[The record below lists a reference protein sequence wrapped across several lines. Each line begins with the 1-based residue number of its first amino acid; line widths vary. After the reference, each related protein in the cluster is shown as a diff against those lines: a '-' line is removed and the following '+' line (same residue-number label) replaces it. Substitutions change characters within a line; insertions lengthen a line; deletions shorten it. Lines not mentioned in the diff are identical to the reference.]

1 VNDNTKYCAQEVRQE
16 NWDCS
21 LTDGDKV
28 SKCFDFC
35 KGYKF
40 CAFDAH
46 AAGTVNGYRCCQR
59 SNVCE
64 QVVDSKDNRKYEIYR
79 AQWQLLVKHD
89 STSRQFFPKNTLTY
103 KSSNGKLM
111 MDLDQDYAKFRA
123 AGDGKMKLKLVYPE
137 FATNKAAYPLGNG
150 KKNLVWKQSS
160 SPLDSTVQGY
170 SIAPNR
176 QHDFDGGDD
185 FKGLCRSS
193 ASSSTLL
200 DGQPEHGY
208 WFYAVGAYSSWNGA
222 DKFPGPRGSQKV
234 DYYAGGQA
242 QVSQMELWVH
252 IPPTPEVWTLLAKHD
267 STSNEFFPKN
277 TLTYKSNNGKLILNL
292 EQDYSQFRGT
302 DGKMTMKLVYP
313 EFTNQQKFP
322 KAKGHTDLVW
332 KQSSSPLENSV
343 KGYSI
348 KQNTQHDWDG
358 GDDFKGICRSS
369 YGGTV
374 LDGQPEHGY
383 WFYAIGAHQSW
394 PKAAHFPGPRGS
406 QNVAYGNDGSGVQQM
421 ELWVQQVKTKSP
433 TKSPTTK
440 TPTMTPTSRPTES
453 PTERCNANNCMN
465 WTCVDWCEC
474 FDKADEPTYQSYAG
488 CQDDNDDTC
497 ICFENDEHDLNGER
511 HRKIN
516 YNQDAVD
523 AGTATMIE
531 GTEIHTATKQNHYQ
545 EATES
550 PTKSPTTNPYL
561 IKELVLSNGNTLKRF
576 SNKHLDLT
584 GGHVR
589 AHTMQANFC
598 AMQGGRLPTFADIC
612 PNGEYGQPAMGCVA
626 AADHS
631 WVPFSKNVNSYAFI
645 SCGGHNGMVCKDHVK
660 HHGNPIWGNK
670 GDVYGSQVEC
680 IIPQR

>member
-1 VNDNTKYCAQEVRQE
+1 MELWVMIPDNVAPPPVWT
-16 NWDCS
+16 
-21 LTDGDKV
+21 
-28 SKCFDFC
+28 
-35 KGYKF
+35 
-40 CAFDAH
+40 
-46 AAGTVNGYRCCQR
+46 
-59 SNVCE
+59 
-64 QVVDSKDNRKYEIYR
+64 
-79 AQWQLLVKHD
+79 LLVKHD

-103 KSSNGKLM
+103 KSSNGKLLM
-111 MDLDQDYAKFRA
+111 NLEQDYSQFR
-123 AGDGKMKLKLVYPE
+123 GTDGKMTLKLVYPE
-137 FATNKAAYPLGNG
+137 FASKMAAYPLGNG
-150 KKNLVWKQSS
+150 KKNLIWKQSS
-160 SPLDSTVQGY
+160 SPLDSKVKGY
-170 SIAPNR
+170 SITPNA
-176 QHDFDGGDD
+176 QHDFDGSDD

-208 WFYAVGAYSSWNGA
+208 WFYAVGAYHSWNGA

-242 QVSQMELWVH
+242 QVSQMELWV
-252 IPPTPEVWTLLAKHD
+252 
-267 STSNEFFPKN
+267 
-277 TLTYKSNNGKLILNL
+277 
-292 EQDYSQFRGT
+292 
-302 DGKMTMKLVYP
+302 
-313 EFTNQQKFP
+313 
-322 KAKGHTDLVW
+322 
-332 KQSSSPLENSV
+332 
-343 KGYSI
+343 
-348 KQNTQHDWDG
+348 
-358 GDDFKGICRSS
+358 
-369 YGGTV
+369 
-374 LDGQPEHGY
+374 
-383 WFYAIGAHQSW
+383 
-394 PKAAHFPGPRGS
+394 
-406 QNVAYGNDGSGVQQM
+406 
-421 ELWVQQVKTKSP
+421 QQVKTDAP

-440 TPTMTPTSRPTES
+440 TPTSHPTES

-465 WTCVDWCEC
+465 WSCVDWCEC

-550 PTKSPTTNPYL
+550 PTKSPTGQVP

-589 AHTMQANFC
+589 AHQVQANFC

-612 PNGEYGQPAMGCVA
+612 PSGEYGQPAMGCVS

-631 WVPFSKNVNSYAFI
+631 WVPYSKNANSYAFI
-645 SCGGHNGMVCKDHVK
+645 SCGGHGGMVCKDHVK
-660 HHGNPIWGNK
+660 HHGNPRWGNY

-680 IIPQR
+680 IIPLR